1 VASFPFD
8 PQAIAD
14 QKPARARRPAAHGRD
29 CTRDA
34 CEGCSGDLAD
44 VPRDFQRIGDGAYR
58 MRLAPLGVEF
68 ILDRTRRKFDELH
81 GELTVLCS
89 LAGART
95 FNGALSVADLN
106 LSSQRAR
113 QERATYLAG
122 RARGDLDWLG
132 LLEEFVSRVLAAERT
147 GQPAVLLRDVPRPRP
162 DDVLY
167 ADGLPLLAR
176 HPMILFGDGG
186 AAKSYLALRA
196 AGLLDQQGI
205 RVGLFDWELAGEDH
219 RERLEMLFPGNLPG
233 IVYARC
239 EKPLIHEIDRL
250 RRIVRDERLGYVIL
264 DSIAFACDGP
274 PEAAEVAGKYFRATR
289 QLGEVGSLHVAH
301 VSKAEGAD
309 QKPFGS
315 AFWHNGARSTWY
327 VKRAEGQPD
336 SRQINVGLFNR
347 KNNVGGLRSAL
358 AYDITFSENDT
369 VVRRAEVA
377 DNPDLASNLSVRQRM
392 AVLLR
397 GGEMSPKAIAEE
409 ISATVDTVTRTARRY
424 RDQFTVLPGGNL
436 GILERRS

>member
-1 VASFPFD
+1 MASFPFD
-8 PQAIAD
+8 PLAITD
-14 QKPARARRPAAHGRD
+14 EKPAKARRPATHGKP

-34 CEGCSGDLAD
+34 CEGCSGDLANI
-44 VPRDFQRIGDGAYR
+44 PRDFQRIGDGAYR
-58 MRLAPLGVEF
+58 MKLAALGVEF

-81 GELTVLCS
+81 GELTVLCA

-113 QERATYLAG
+113 QERASYLDA
-122 RARGDLDWLG
+122 RARGTLDWLG

-167 ADGLPLLAR
+167 VDGLPLLAR

-239 EKPLIHEIDRL
+239 EKPLVHEIDRL
-250 RRIVRDERLGYVIL
+250 RRIVRDERLDYVIL

-327 VKRAEGQPD
+327 VKRAESPPD
-336 SRQINVGLFNR
+336 SGSLNLGLFHR
-347 KNNVGGLRSAL
+347 KSNMGPLRSPL
-358 AYDITFSENDT
+358 GYDITFTDT
-369 VVRRAEVA
+369 QTAFQRADVA
-377 DNPDLASNLSVRQRM
+377 DSPDLASNMSVRQRM
-392 AVLLR
+392 ASLLR
-397 GGEMSPKAIAEE
+397 MGSMSPQGIADE
-409 ISATVDTVTRTARRY
+409 IGSNAETVSRTARRY
-424 RDQFTVLPGGNL
+424 RQQFTVLPGGNL